1 MKRISFLICLIP
13 FLTGCASAGLNSLC
27 GHVQGNQV
35 TIPYV
40 GGKADGDVIACHIG
54 CFGMNCPKPD
64 YAAIATLTNSY
75 ILQQNNKLTV
85 PGPGTITFTPAT
97 AK

>member
-1 MKRISFLICLIP
+1 MRYLLLCVVLLS
-13 FLTGCASAGLNSLC
+13 GCASAGMNSMC

-64 YAAIATLTNSY
+64 YDAITAITTAY
-75 ILQQNNKLTV
+75 AQQQNGKMTV
-85 PGPGTITFTPAT
+85 PGPGTITYTPS
-97 AK
+97 K